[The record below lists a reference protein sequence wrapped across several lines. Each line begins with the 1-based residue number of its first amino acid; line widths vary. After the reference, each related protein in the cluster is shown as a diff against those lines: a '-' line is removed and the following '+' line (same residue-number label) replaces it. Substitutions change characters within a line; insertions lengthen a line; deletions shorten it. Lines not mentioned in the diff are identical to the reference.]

1 MGPSGIGDSG
11 FCGDWL
17 SVTTFPGLGRPLII
31 LSTEDKKTKVSWEIL
46 IVWVLYTWVLVYA
59 LRYVPVA
66 PICGYFLF
74 VIGNTCNN
82 SLVEHLVTC
91 VNNFLFSF
99 FRIKSEH
106 VSICSWCLVG
116 RWWIMVHL
124 LLLFQ
129 HLSTEP
135 PNHLPTFWLA
145 CSILLFPYN
154 QKHPSEIRIC
164 TAFPHAG
171 ALHWLL
177 LTLGWDLSFWPWF
190 PRAWVIQPL
199 ASPWAS
205 FSTALYYPLCPSLS
219 KRLSVPWTNCLL
231 IGTSSVVFF
240 PHLLAMADHF
250 AGPIS
255 SFLLLSM
262 YLQWTSCGQSSQLW
276 SWPDDSLWPIACGS
290 AGCFSGRCEQEKS
303 ISDQGPHLVEV
314 RISGCVREH
323 SFYNRVK
330 RDEVHFFSIKVIFQ
344 KLLFFSCFSYFV
356 LKPLMCISQLSEKVY
371 IQSWPEISTD
381 QESLSVQVP
390 IEGHLHYH

>member
-1 MGPSGIGDSG
+1 
-11 FCGDWL
+11 
-17 SVTTFPGLGRPLII
+17 
-31 LSTEDKKTKVSWEIL
+31 
-46 IVWVLYTWVLVYA
+46 
-59 LRYVPVA
+59 
-66 PICGYFLF
+66 
-74 VIGNTCNN
+74 
-82 SLVEHLVTC
+82 
-91 VNNFLFSF
+91 
-99 FRIKSEH
+99 
-106 VSICSWCLVG
+106 
-116 RWWIMVHL
+116 MVHL

-145 CSILLFPYN
+145 CSNLLFPCN

-177 LTLGWDLSFWPWF
+177 LTLGWDLSSWPWF

-199 ASPWAS
+199 ASPRAS
-205 FSTALYYPLCPSLS
+205 FSTALSYPLCPSLS
-219 KRLSVPWTNCLL
+219 KWLSVPWTNCLL
-231 IGTSSVVFF
+231 IGTSPVVFF

-262 YLQWTSCGQSSQLW
+262 CLQWTSYGQSSQLW

-290 AGCFSGRCEQEKS
+290 VGCLSGRCGWEES

-314 RISGCVREH
+314 RISGCVKEH

-344 KLLFFSCFSYFV
+344 KLFFFHVF
-356 LKPLMCISQLSEKVY
+356 LILS
-371 IQSWPEISTD
+371 SS
-381 QESLSVQVP
+381 
-390 IEGHLHYH
+390 H